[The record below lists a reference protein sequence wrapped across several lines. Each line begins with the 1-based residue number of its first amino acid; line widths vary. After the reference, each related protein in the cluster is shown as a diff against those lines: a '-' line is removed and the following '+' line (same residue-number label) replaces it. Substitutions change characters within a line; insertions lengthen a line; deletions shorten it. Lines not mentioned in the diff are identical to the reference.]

1 MLTHFLGLHYLLQL
15 LHRSSSYSAADIN
28 LARNSLMLII
38 IKRENREYCK
48 KFLCPLFI
56 WFCCC
61 CWSVI
66 QILVLE
72 PQDSCRK
79 ISFSFN
85 RVGIVQVFLYPLD
98 KCSTCHAFFLLHLFF
113 SFPKSITLMA
123 RRWPARESHG
133 FLQLVIVHKWLC
145 LYENPVLDT
154 SSLVLLLCL
163 SDGSVCVHIILFSS
177 NSYFETEVFSKAI
190 LILSYTLTLKSADVL
205 FH

>member
-1 MLTHFLGLHYLLQL
+1 MSFVHLILLL
-15 LHRSSSYSAADIN
+15 L
-28 LARNSLMLII
+28 L
-38 IKRENREYCK
+38 KC
-48 KFLCPLFI
+48 
-56 WFCCC
+56 
-61 CWSVI
+61 VI

-85 RVGIVQVFLYPLD
+85 SVGIVQVFLYPLD

-123 RRWPARESHG
+123 RRWPGRESHG
-133 FLQLVIVHKWLC
+133 SLQLVIVHKWLC